1 VINLN
6 SPPTVNNATFSIV
19 NNSAVGATVGTVTA
33 SDPEN
38 NPLTFSITN
47 GNTDTDNDGTR
58 PFAINNSGAITVT
71 DPGDFGTNNSF
82 NLTVTANDGNATGN
96 GTIVVNLTSPVNRPP
111 VVNNAVFSISKTSPN
126 GTVVGTINA
135 TDPDNDP
142 LTYSIT
148 AGNPDTDGDGI
159 LPFEISSKTGVI
171 TVKDKDDILAQTNPF
186 NLTIQA
192 SDGALNATG
201 IATINL
207 NNVNPLS
214 FQLKLYEDNN
224 GTIGNEITGNNPI

>member
-1 VINLN
+1 PISLVIQVSDGQLN
-6 SPPTVNNATFSIV
+6 ASTTATI
-19 NNSAVGATVGTVTA
+19 N
-33 SDPEN
+33 
-38 NPLTFSITN
+38 ITN
-47 GNTDTDNDGTR
+47 
-58 PFAINNSGAITVT
+58 
-71 DPGDFGTNNSF
+71 
-82 NLTVTANDGNATGN
+82 
-96 GTIVVNLTSPVNRPP
+96 PVNRPP
-111 VVNNAVFSISKTSPN
+111 VVNDAVFSISKTSPN

-214 FQLKLYEDNN
+214 FQLKLYED
-224 GTIGNEITGNNPI
+224 